1 MWIETAAEALRRGRV
16 LELRYD
22 GYARSL
28 EVHACGWT
36 NEGHPVMR
44 AWQVAGGSKS
54 GERQGWKLMR
64 LDEALGA
71 IITDTAS
78 GAPRPGFKRG
88 DKAMAR
94 IVCEV

>member
-1 MWIETAAEALRRGRV
+1 MWIETAAQALRKARV
-16 LELRYD
+16 LELRYH

-36 NEGHPVMR
+36 KEGHPVMR
-44 AWQVAGGSKS
+44 AWQVAGGSKR

-71 IITDTAS
+71 IVTDAVS
-78 GAPRPGFKRG
+78 AAPRKGFKRG

-94 IVCEV
+94 TVCEV